1 MEPLNLKLQESSYI
15 PKVDL
20 STKKGI
26 QTYMK
31 QKPRLASL
39 PWHHTFTSGVRTTVR
54 YIRESEV
61 PTVYKM
67 FREVAKKGEGYS
79 IDEFPTLEIFRYY
92 IVDYGQPFVVINEET
107 SQIQL
112 VASITPSAFCRSMD
126 PLFCDQYM
134 VVGPGFRGKGLGL
147 ETSRLLH
154 KICKSLG
161 YIGVMVDYLSNNL
174 GSVRI
179 TEKLGAAHAANIP
192 KSAKGTEG
200 EMINLLVHYYYFDK
214 PASSGSKL

>member
-1 MEPLNLKLQESSYI
+1 MEPVNLKLQESSYI

-39 PWHHTFTSGVRTTVR
+39 PWHYTFTSGVRTTVR

-79 IDEFPTLEIFRYY
+79 IDEFPTLKIFRYY

-107 SQIQL
+107 LQIQL

-134 VVGPGFRGKGLGL
+134 VVGPGCRGKGLGL